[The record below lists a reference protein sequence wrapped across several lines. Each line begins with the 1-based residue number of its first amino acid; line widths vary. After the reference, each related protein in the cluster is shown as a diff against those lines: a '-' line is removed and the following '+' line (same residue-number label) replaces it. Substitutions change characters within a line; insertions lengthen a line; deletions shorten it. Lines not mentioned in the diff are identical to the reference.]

1 MAQWFRMASATVATG
16 SITEEAERA
25 VSSRAVQAPVAAERI
40 RVRRRTRTRAVMR
53 EAHSVPHSAPAGSK
67 TSTRRSSCRL
77 RARLRRWSLARGRAV
92 AARSSRCCC
101 RFGWFSLTCTM
112 RSLPVALA
120 ISNVFL
126 TVHGVDGE
134 DTAGQAERFDQALH
148 SWDLVRRLLDD
159 FMSQDDP
166 MIDGKSA

>member
-1 MAQWFRMASATVATG
+1 
-16 SITEEAERA
+16 
-25 VSSRAVQAPVAAERI
+25 
-40 RVRRRTRTRAVMR
+40 MR
-53 EAHSVPHSAPAGSK
+53 GAHSVSPSAPAGSK

-77 RARLRRWSLARGRAV
+77 RARLRWWSLARGFAV

-134 DTAGQAERFDQALH
+134 EAAGQAKRFDQGLDG
-148 SWDLVRRLLDD
+148 WDLVRLLPDD
-159 FMSQDDP
+159 LMSQDNP

>member
-1 MAQWFRMASATVATG
+1 
-16 SITEEAERA
+16 
-25 VSSRAVQAPVAAERI
+25 
-40 RVRRRTRTRAVMR
+40 MR
-53 EAHSVPHSAPAGSK
+53 EAHSVSPSAPAGSK

-77 RARLRRWSLARGRAV
+77 RARSRRRSVSRGRAV

-101 RFGWFSLTCTM
+101 RFGWFSLTWTM

-134 DTAGQAERFDQALH
+134 DAAGQAKRFDQGLDG
-148 SWDLVRRLLDD
+148 WDLVRRLPDD

-166 MIDGKSA
+166 MIDGEGAQHMRRLSVGEGSEAAPERLAVDRNEAGW